1 MIPNIIEATQIF
13 LNAHGLN
20 QRVIEQ
26 RPVTLGEG
34 NKSTVQIT
42 FSEHIGFSSREKE
55 IPITIQI
62 MTIFSM
68 LDTHIDLVYP
78 HLQGVNFLRRYKALP
93 VNSDKE
99 IIFKEIY
106 RIFRKLR
113 NTVIHNSSTINI
125 IGNEKVDFDG
135 LSIDIDTMYWLYS
148 AACELFSCDNKKYY
162 SPIYH
167 ECVLRAYYRKILEKL
182 RGLSYRDDI
191 ENSLLDISTNVSVL
205 VTVRYPVVNPKY
217 VIDEMK
223 IRIAK
228 YDCGDEH
235 YRADYYIT
243 HEGDAYWVPDEAIDV
258 NGELSLSE
266 LAYWRLESL

>member
-13 LNAHGLN
+13 LNVQGLN
-20 QRVIEQ
+20 QRVIKQ
-26 RPVTLGEG
+26 RPVTLGDG
-34 NKSTVQIT
+34 NESTVQIAI
-42 FSEHIGFSSREKE
+42 SDHVGFSSREKE

-78 HLQGVNFLRRYKALP
+78 QLQGMNFFRRYKSLP

-113 NTVIHNSSTINI
+113 NTVIHNSSTISI

-135 LSIDIDTMYWLYS
+135 LSIDVDTMYWLYS
-148 AACELFSCDNKKYY
+148 VACELFSRDNKKYY

-167 ECVLRAYYRKILEKL
+167 ECVLRAYYRKIFEKL
-182 RGLSYRDDI
+182 RVLNYRDDI
-191 ENSLLDISTNVSVL
+191 ENGLLDISANVSVL

-223 IRIAK
+223 IKIVK

-235 YRADYYIT
+235 GRADYYIT
-243 HEGDAYWVPDEAIDV
+243 HEGDKYCVPDEAIDV
-258 NGELSLSE
+258 NGELSLNE
-266 LAYWRLESL
+266 LTCWRLESL